1 MSPVSGARAVSA
13 PRVYLDNNATTQVAP
28 EVLEEMLPFLKEK
41 FGNPSSA
48 YSFGGN
54 LQKDLERARER
65 TASLF
70 NCHPTEIVFTSCGTE
85 SDNFAIRGLV
95 DAYPEKTH
103 VITTKVEHPAVKN
116 QVSYLKKKGLRVT
129 EIGVDRRGNLDLAE
143 LKAAIDNETLLVS
156 CMMANNETGVIFP
169 LREICGIAKEHG
181 VFVHTD
187 AVQAIGKLPL
197 DMAELP
203 VDLLAFSGHKFHA
216 PKGVGG
222 LFVRRGLKIRPFLIG
237 GHQERSRR
245 GGTENL
251 ASIVGMGKAAELALA
266 RLPEEE
272 SRVRALRDKL
282 ERGILSGIAHSEVN
296 GDPVRRVPNTTNIG
310 IHFIEGEAL
319 LLALDKHG
327 ICASTGSA
335 CASGS
340 LQPSHV
346 LRAMG
351 IPFTCIHGSLR
362 FSLSTYTTDAEVDYV
377 LETLPGI
384 VNRLRELSPFR
395 SLQEI
400 EAFGE

>member
-1 MSPVSGARAVSA
+1 MSPA
-13 PRVYLDNNATTQVAP
+13 RVYLDNNATTAVAP
-28 EVLEEMLPFLKEK
+28 EVLEEMLPFLREK
-41 FGNPSSA
+41 YGNPSSA

-54 LQKDLERARER
+54 LQKDLEKARER
-65 TASLF
+65 VAALF
-70 NCHPTEIVFTSCGTE
+70 HCHPTEMVFTSGGTE

-95 DAYPEKTH
+95 DAYPEKKH
-103 VITTKVEHPAVKN
+103 VIITKVEHPAVKN
-116 QVSYLKKKGLRVT
+116 QATYLRKKGLRVT
-129 EIGVDRRGNLDLAE
+129 EIGVDRKGRLDLDE
-143 LKAAIDNETLLVS
+143 LRSAMDNETLLVS
-156 CMMANNETGVIFP
+156 CMAANNETGVLFP
-169 LREICGIAKEHG
+169 LEEVCRIAKERG

-187 AVQAIGKLPL
+187 AVQVVGKVPL
-197 DMAELP
+197 DLSRLP
-203 VDLLAFSGHKFHA
+203 VDLAAFAGHKFHA

-251 ASIVGMGKAAELALA
+251 ASIVGMGRAAELAGS
-266 RLPEEE
+266 RLSEEDT
-272 SRVRALRDKL
+272 RVRALRDRL
-282 ERGILSGIAHSEVN
+282 ERGILSKIPNAEVN
-296 GDPVRRVPNTTNIG
+296 GDTEHRVPNTTNVG

-319 LLALDKHG
+319 LLALDKQG

-351 IPFTCIHGSLR
+351 VPFTCVHGSLR
-362 FSLSTYTTDAEVDYV
+362 FSLSTYTTEGEVDYV

-384 VNRLRELSPFR
+384 VGRLRELSPFR
-395 SLQEI
+395 SLREI
-400 EAFGE
+400 EAFGA

>member
-1 MSPVSGARAVSA
+1 
-13 PRVYLDNNATTQVAP
+13 
-28 EVLEEMLPFLKEK
+28 MLPFLREK
-41 FGNPSSA
+41 YGNPSSM
-48 YSFGGN
+48 YSFGGA
-54 LQKDLERARER
+54 LQKDLDRARER
-65 TASLF
+65 VAALLD
-70 NCHPTEIVFTSCGTE
+70 CHPTEVVFTSCGTE

-103 VITTKVEHPAVKN
+103 VILTKVEHPAVKN
-116 QVSYLKKKGLRVT
+116 QAAYLRKKGLRVT
-129 EIGVDRRGNLDLAE
+129 EIGVSRKGNLDLEE
-143 LKAAIDNETLLVS
+143 LRAAIDNDTLVVS

-169 LREICGIAKEHG
+169 LEEICRIAKERG

-187 AVQAIGKLPL
+187 AVQAVGKIPL
-197 DMAELP
+197 DMTRLP
-203 VDLLAFSGHKFHA
+203 VDLAAFSGHKFHA

-222 LFVRRGLKIRPFLIG
+222 LFIRRGLKIRPFLIG

-251 ASIVGMGKAAELALA
+251 ASIVGMGKAAELAA
-266 RLPEEE
+266 SRLGEEAT
-272 SRVRALRDKL
+272 RVRALRDRL
-282 ERGILSGIAHSEVN
+282 ERGILKSIGNTEVN
-296 GDPVRRVPNTTNIG
+296 GDPEHRVPNTTNIG

-319 LLALDKHG
+319 LLALDKQG

-351 IPFTCIHGSLR
+351 VPFTCIHGSLR
-362 FSLSTYTTDAEVDYV
+362 FSLSTYTTEAEVDYV

-384 VNRLRELSPFR
+384 VSRLRELSPFR

-400 EAFGE
+400 EAFGA

>member
-1 MSPVSGARAVSA
+1 MSPA
-13 PRVYLDNNATTQVAP
+13 RVYLDNNATTAVAP
-28 EVLEEMLPFLKEK
+28 EVLSEMLPFFKEK
-41 FGNPSSA
+41 YGNPSSA

-65 TASLF
+65 TAALF
-70 NCHPTEIVFTSCGTE
+70 SCHPTEIVFTSCGTE

-103 VITTKVEHPAVKN
+103 VILTKVEHPAVKN
-116 QVSYLKKKGLRVT
+116 QAAYLRKKGLRVT
-129 EIGVDRRGNLDLAE
+129 EIGVSHKGNLDLEE
-143 LKAAIDNETLLVS
+143 LRAAIDNDTLVVS

-169 LREICGIAKEHG
+169 LEEICRIAKERG

-187 AVQAIGKLPL
+187 AVQAVGKIPL
-197 DMAELP
+197 DMTRLP
-203 VDLLAFSGHKFHA
+203 VDLAAFSGHKFHA

-222 LFVRRGLKIRPFLIG
+222 LFIRRGLKIRPFLIG

-251 ASIVGMGKAAELALA
+251 ASIVGMGKAAELAA
-266 RLPEEE
+266 SRLGEEAT
-272 SRVRALRDKL
+272 RVRALRDRL
-282 ERGILSGIAHSEVN
+282 ERGILKSIGNTEVN
-296 GDPVRRVPNTTNIG
+296 GDPEHRVPNTTNIG

-351 IPFTCIHGSLR
+351 VPFTCIHGSLR
-362 FSLSTYTTDAEVDYV
+362 FSLSTYTTEAEVDYV
-377 LETLPGI
+377 LEALPGI
-384 VNRLRELSPFR
+384 VSRLRELSPFR

-400 EAFGE
+400 EAFGA

>member
-1 MSPVSGARAVSA
+1 MSGAE
-13 PRVYLDNNATTQVAP
+13 VYLDNNATTRVAP
-28 EVLEEMLPFLKEK
+28 EVLEAMLPFLKEK
-41 FGNPSSA
+41 YGNPSSM
-48 YSFGGN
+48 YSFGGS
-54 LQKDLERARER
+54 LQKDLDRAREQV
-65 TASLF
+65 AALLD
-70 NCHPTEIVFTSCGTE
+70 CHPTEVVFTSCGSE

-116 QVSYLKKKGLRVT
+116 QVPYLRKKGLRVT
-129 EIGVDRRGNLDLAE
+129 ELGVDRKGNLDLEE
-143 LKAAIDNETLLVS
+143 LKAAIDNDTLLVS
-156 CMMANNETGVIFP
+156 CMLANNETGVLFP
-169 LREICGIAKEHG
+169 LREIAAIAKERG

-187 AVQAIGKLPL
+187 AVQAIGKVPL
-197 DMAELP
+197 DMQKLP

-245 GGTENL
+245 GGTENM
-251 ASIVGMGKAAELALA
+251 ASIVGMGRAAELAGA
-266 RLPEEE
+266 RLPEEHT
-272 SRVRALRDKL
+272 RVRALRDKL
-282 ERGILSGIAHSEVN
+282 ERGILKRIANSDVN
-296 GDPVRRVPNTTNIG
+296 GDSERRVPNTTNIG

-351 IPFTCIHGSLR
+351 VPFTCIHGSLR
-362 FSLSTYTTDAEVDYV
+362 FSLSTYTTEREVDYV
-377 LETLPGI
+377 LDSLPGI
-384 VNRLRELSPFR
+384 VSNLRELSPFR

-400 EAFGE
+400 EAFGA